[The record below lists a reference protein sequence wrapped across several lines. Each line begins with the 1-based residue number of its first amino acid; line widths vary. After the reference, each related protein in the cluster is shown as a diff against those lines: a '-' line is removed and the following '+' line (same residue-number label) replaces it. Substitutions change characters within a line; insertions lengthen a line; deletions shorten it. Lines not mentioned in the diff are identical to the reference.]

1 MRGEKI
7 IINSKPVGYHKWSNI
22 CVIVILG
29 GKVGMN
35 RTKKIFFP
43 KLKKITDL
51 RSSEYPEQG
60 KQINKQKYFQLHAEE
75 GKGRR

>member
-1 MRGEKI
+1 
-7 IINSKPVGYHKWSNI
+7 
-22 CVIVILG
+22 
-29 GKVGMN
+29 MN

-60 KQINKQKYFQLHAEE
+60 KQINKQKYFQLNAEE
-75 GKGRR
+75 GKGKKIKRKKPEKRNITRYTQRNEEL